1 MPFPSSP
8 ISDPVVHRILA
19 VLDEHKAGHLVA
31 YDVRQAVSFTDYVIL
46 ATASSDTHSRAL
58 VKYVTEA
65 LSKEGTHPIHKTRR
79 KEIGNWVV
87 IDYSDIVVHIFRAE
101 IRARYNLEELYKECL
116 RLAV

>member
-1 MPFPSSP
+1 EGVH
-8 ISDPVVHRILA
+8 PV
-19 VLDEHKAGHLVA
+19 
-31 YDVRQAVSFTDYVIL
+31 
-46 ATASSDTHSRAL
+46 
-58 VKYVTEA
+58 
-65 LSKEGTHPIHKTRR
+65 HKTRR